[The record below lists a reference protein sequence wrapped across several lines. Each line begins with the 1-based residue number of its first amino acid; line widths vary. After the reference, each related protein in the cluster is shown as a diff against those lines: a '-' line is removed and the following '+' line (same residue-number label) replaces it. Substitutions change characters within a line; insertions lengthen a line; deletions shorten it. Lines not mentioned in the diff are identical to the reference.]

1 LTPAFL
7 CTIFPIMI
15 RIIIVLFLFLSSEF
29 SQAQFPETWIG
40 KYSGTMYL
48 NSLNSPKDSVVV
60 TLEIVELIKDSAW
73 TYTMGYKSEKF
84 GDILKDYKI
93 LKVTN
98 ENSTDYLMDENNG
111 IFLEMTFFDNTFYE
125 YFEVENMLY
134 STRLSKSSNFIEFEI
149 VGTQNEATKTSLS
162 VPQDEEENAQ
172 FEVNS
177 FKPLFAQKVLLFGI
191 N

>member
-1 LTPAFL
+1 MSRIFL
-7 CTIFPIMI
+7 V
-15 RIIIVLFLFLSSEF
+15 VLLFVSSEL
-29 SQAQFPETWIG
+29 SYAQFPEAWIG

-60 TLEIVELIKDSAW
+60 TLEIIEIIKDSAW

-84 GDILKDYKI
+84 GDILKNYKI

-134 STRLSKSSNFIEFEI
+134 STRLLKRLNFIEFEI
-149 VGTQNEATKTSLS
+149 VGTQNEATKTCLS
-162 VPQDEEENAQ
+162 VPQEEEENIQ
-172 FEVNS
+172 YEVKS
-177 FKPLFAQKVLLFGI
+177 YKPLFAQKVLLKPI
-191 N
+191 Q